1 MSSKPTTATSP
12 GTRTPAAANARIT
25 PIAIWSLAHTTA
37 SGSVPRCLAS
47 RSAPARSP
55 LRTLKMPC
63 AEPTSWQ
70 SGLVRSTCSRASH
83 RSFASGEFGGPP
95 TWNRRRRPCSAMRWV
110 MMATEP
116 EKLSAA
122 TTSAARSPG
131 VPAMTT
137 TGTRAARRSMY
148 LEATNPSPMRIPST
162 LPDSESSRGKSG
174 SSSPFMKVISSSQLW
189 WRMRASTPRSTSS

>member
-1 MSSKPTTATSP
+1 
-12 GTRTPAAANARIT
+12 
-25 PIAIWSLAHTTA
+25 
-37 SGSVPRCLAS
+37 
-47 RSAPARSP
+47 
-55 LRTLKMPC
+55 
-63 AEPTSWQ
+63 
-70 SGLVRSTCSRASH
+70 
-83 RSFASGEFGGPP
+83 
-95 TWNRRRRPCSAMRWV
+95 
-110 MMATEP
+110 MATEP

-162 LPDSESSRGKSG
+162 LPDIESSRGKSG
-174 SSSPFMKVISSSQLW
+174 SSSPCMKVISSSQLW